1 MKGTRQRYI
10 QHVVRRLIR
19 YANDFEK
26 YMLLPDAE
34 EEVEETFY
42 KLRNYLENIYDQTK
56 PND

>member
-10 QHVVRRLIR
+10 QHVVRKLTN
-19 YANDFEK
+19 YANDFER

-34 EEVEETFY
+34 EGVEETFY

>member
-10 QHVVRRLIR
+10 QHVVRRITN

-34 EEVEETFY
+34 ERVEETFY
-42 KLRNYLENIYDQTK
+42 KLRNYLEILYNQTK